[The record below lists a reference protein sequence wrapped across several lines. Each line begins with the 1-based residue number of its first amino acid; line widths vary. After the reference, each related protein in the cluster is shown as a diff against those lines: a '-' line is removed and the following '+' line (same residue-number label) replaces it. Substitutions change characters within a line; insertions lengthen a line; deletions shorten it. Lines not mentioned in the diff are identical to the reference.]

1 MCHLTK
7 VCVCYLR
14 CIYRLLTAIKL
25 AAKVVNREINMA
37 GLVDILGAAGN
48 QNVQGEDQQKLDVFA
63 NKKFIQ
69 VAQQTFSPVSTSMH
83 DAGRQR
89 MVVTAVL
96 VQGETRV

>member
-1 MCHLTK
+1 MRICNEF
-7 VCVCYLR
+7 VCVCVR
-14 CIYRLLTAIKL
+14 VFRLLTAIKL

-69 VAQQTFSPVSTSMH
+69 V
-83 DAGRQR
+83 RQSN
-89 MVVTAVL
+89 
-96 VQGETRV
+96 

>member
-1 MCHLTK
+1 MC
-7 VCVCYLR
+7 VR
-14 CIYRLLTAIKL
+14 AFRLLTAIKL

-69 VAQQTFSPVSTSMH
+69 V
-83 DAGRQR
+83 RQNN
-89 MVVTAVL
+89 
-96 VQGETRV
+96 